1 MLRNP
6 PINLPLLLL
15 LARPKR
21 IHQRRVYQPRHHR
34 IDPHA
39 PRRIH
44 DRARPRKLQ
53 HRRLR
58 RRIRHLRLADIP
70 DARDRRIIHDHPAAS
85 LPLHDR
91 QHLATRQKHALQV
104 QRDLRIPRGLVHAPR
119 IPVRG
124 RADVVDEHVDAAAQ
138 RGEGAA
144 HDGRDVCCAR
154 RVGRHDVAARAGRE
168 AGRGALGGGEVDVAA
183 EQADAVAG
191 EQVGGCGAVAEGGGG
206 RGPGLADAD
215 DEGGFV
221 AEVGV
226 GGEAAVG

>member
-104 QRDLRIPRGLVHAPR
+104 QRDLRIPHGLVHAPR

-138 RGEGAA
+138 RGEG
-144 HDGRDVCCAR
+144 
-154 RVGRHDVAARAGRE
+154 AARAGRE